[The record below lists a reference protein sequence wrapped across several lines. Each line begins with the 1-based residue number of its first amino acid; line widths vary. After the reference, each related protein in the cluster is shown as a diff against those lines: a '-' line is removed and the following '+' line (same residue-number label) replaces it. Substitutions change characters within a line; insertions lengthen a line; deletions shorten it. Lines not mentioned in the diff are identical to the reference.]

1 MRCLLIDFSKAFD
14 TINHAILFK
23 KLFDLNFSPNITLW
37 IYNFL
42 CGHTQA
48 VLLGGIISDWKS
60 ITASIVQDSGIGP
73 ILFIIYSMDL
83 KPLSDYNKILKYA
96 DDTSLLVP
104 QHSSVS
110 LEAEFTHISS
120 WSDSNK
126 LKINTAK
133 TKEII
138 FNRPRRPRKYFP
150 SP

>member
-1 MRCLLIDFSKAFD
+1 MLYCLRR
-14 TINHAILFK
+14 
-23 KLFDLNFSPNITLW
+23 KLFDLNFSHNITLW

-42 CGHTQA
+42 CGRTQA

-60 ITASIVQDSGIGP
+60 ITASIVQGSGIGP
-73 ILFIIYSMDL
+73 ILYIIYSMDL

-110 LEAEFTHISS
+110 LEAEFTHISN

-133 TKEII
+133 TKEIVFHRHCLPKKVLPI
-138 FNRPRRPRKYFP
+138 P
-150 SP
+150 

>member
-1 MRCLLIDFSKAFD
+1 MKCYELR
-14 TINHAILFK
+14 
-23 KLFDLNFSPNITLW
+23 
-37 IYNFL
+37 
-42 CGHTQA
+42 TQA
-48 VLLGGIISDWKS
+48 VLLGGIISYWKS
-60 ITASIVQDSGIGP
+60 ITASSVQGSGIGP

-110 LEAEFTHISS
+110 LEAEFTHISN

-126 LKINTAK
+126 LKINMAK

-138 FNRPRRPRKYFP
+138 FHRPRLPKKVLP
-150 SP
+150 TPLIDGD